1 MKCRL
6 CGYEFRIGEMLLT
19 HFLQNHAVDLDE
31 LRSFG
36 RFMESV
42 YKYFI
47 IEKE

>member
-1 MKCRL
+1 
-6 CGYEFRIGEMLLT
+6 MLMHL
-19 HFLQNHAVDLDE
+19 LENHPADLDE
-31 LRSFG
+31 LRSFQ